1 MKFSDFPL
9 HKSILKAV
17 AEARFQTATLV
28 QEKVIPL
35 VLEQKNMI
43 VAAQTGTGKTAAFA
57 LPIIDLLFE
66 KQDAEKGEK
75 KIKALIVTPTRELAI
90 QIFENFKSFSK
101 YSNLRTTAVY
111 GGVSLEPQK
120 DVLAKGIDILIATP
134 GRFIDLQKQGNIDV
148 SNIEIFVLD
157 EADLMLDMGF
167 INDVEKIEQLCPR
180 KNKPC
185 YFRQQFLKKL
195 TIWQNQL

>member
-66 KQDAEKGEK
+66 KQDAE
-75 KIKALIVTPTRELAI
+75 
-90 QIFENFKSFSK
+90 
-101 YSNLRTTAVY
+101 
-111 GGVSLEPQK
+111 
-120 DVLAKGIDILIATP
+120 
-134 GRFIDLQKQGNIDV
+134 
-148 SNIEIFVLD
+148 
-157 EADLMLDMGF
+157 
-167 INDVEKIEQLCPR
+167 
-180 KNKPC
+180 
-185 YFRQQFLKKL
+185 
-195 TIWQNQL
+195 